1 MEPKEILTKRKIE
14 KLAEEYGYKG
24 DLVEKN
30 RLVMKN
36 TRCLFLIQAEMSSL
50 LIKSSCFA
58 RMVRG

>member
-36 TRCLFLIQAEMSSL
+36 TQEW
-50 LIKSSCFA
+50 
-58 RMVRG
+58 